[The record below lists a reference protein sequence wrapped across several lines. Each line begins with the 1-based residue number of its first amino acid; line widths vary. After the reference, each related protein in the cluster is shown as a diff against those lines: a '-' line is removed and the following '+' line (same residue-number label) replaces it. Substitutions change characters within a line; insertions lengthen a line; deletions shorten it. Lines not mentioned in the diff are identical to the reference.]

1 MSEERLLAA
10 AAATVGWIIVGLVL
24 FGTTT
29 LASTFELAVSGPF
42 FDLSSLLD
50 AWLLT
55 GAILGVTDVLILW
68 DMLFGW

>member
-10 AAATVGWIIVGLVL
+10 AAATVWWVIIGAVL

-29 LASTFELAVSGPF
+29 LASSFELAVSGPF

-50 AWLLT
+50 VWLLT
-55 GAILGVTDVLILW
+55 GAIL
-68 DMLFGW
+68 